1 MTFFTPTKIE
11 ISPDLRNLFRLT
23 AAKNFLILSS
33 KSAAEKSGGLSDVI
47 DALGYEDKLFRYEN
61 SITPNPTVQSI
72 DFLYEKYCNEN
83 IDAVI
88 SIGGGSVIDAGKAL
102 NLCLANKLDCST
114 LIKSDY
120 SRFSKNLHIA
130 IPTTCGTG
138 SETSK
143 GAILSDYENEWKGG
157 VRGENVFCDI
167 AILNPEYISSLPLQT
182 CLATGFDAVSHAIE
196 TYVSRAATSITKSLS
211 FASLKLL
218 IPSLLSLSEKKEAR
232 SISSIERRD
241 LLVGSCIAGINLA
254 NSSTCLPHRLQYCI
268 GSITNT
274 AHVDGVAL
282 LYPAWL
288 KNLARHECQALLEI
302 NEFLRGYDNLNSS
315 NPIIEFQRRMNVVKT
330 PEQLGLSYEMKDK
343 LVSLASGTLELDP
356 GYNGLETVNFI
367 FEETLSCKQ

>member
-1 MTFFTPTKIE
+1 MTFFTPTKIV
-11 ISPDLRNLFRLT
+11 ISPDLGKLLRET
-23 AAKNFLILSS
+23 AARNFLILSS
-33 KSAAEKSGGLSDVI
+33 KSAAEKSGGLSDIVE
-47 DALGYEDKLFRYEN
+47 ALSNEKKQYIYEN

-72 DFLYEKYCNEN
+72 DFLYKRYCNEH
-83 IDAVI
+83 IDAII

-102 NLCLANKLDCST
+102 NLCLANKVDCST
-114 LIKSDY
+114 LIKLDY
-120 SRFSKNLHIA
+120 SRFSKILHIA

-157 VRGENVFCDI
+157 VRGENIFCDV
-167 AILNPEYISSLPLQT
+167 AILNPNYLFSLPLQT

-196 TYVSRAATSITKSLS
+196 TYISRAATTITKSLS
-211 FASLKLL
+211 LASLRLL
-218 IPSLLSLSEKKEAR
+218 IPALIKLSEKRDTSAL
-232 SISSIERRD
+232 STIERQD

-288 KNLARHECQALLEI
+288 ENLKRNNCEDLFEI
-302 NEFLRGYDNLNSS
+302 HQFLRAYDILNTQ
-315 NPIIEFQRRMNVVKT
+315 NPIVELQRRMNILKT
-330 PEQLGLSYEMKDK
+330 PEDLGLCYEMKDK
-343 LVSLASGTLELDP
+343 LVELASGALNLDP
-356 GYNGLETVNFI
+356 GYNGQETIDTI